1 MVSMA
6 FDTLKYTKK
15 LEEAGFTRSQA
26 EAQVYVQRE
35 AMAEMLEVETKT
47 HVTNETLQRELS
59 PIKTDIASLKTDVAV
74 LKWMMGFIVAG
85 VTALVLKA
93 FFM

>member
-59 PIKTDIASLKTDVAV
+59 PIKTDIAV